1 MRKLDMK
8 YNPKVTIIIPVYN
21 GSNFLAEAIDAA
33 LAQTYQNCEILVIN
47 DGSKDNGASEKIAL
61 SYGDKIRYYLKENGG
76 VSSALNY
83 AFEKMTGEWF
93 SWLSHDDLYYPQKIE
108 KQIAFINELLE
119 NDPSI
124 NLNKITI
131 RSATESI
138 DKSGNVIKTPSYKDI
153 PKHEKPIDTILNNIA
168 NYRLSGCSFLLP
180 TTCIADVGGFTE
192 SIRTVSDVEYWYR
205 LLFAGYEFYCLT
217 DDILVK
223 NRSHGKQVGK
233 TKVELFDK
241 EMNELFIWIA
251 DTMNKNSEYSTV
263 KNNEKMYYSL
273 VRRRCTPA
281 ANYVRTTYLK
291 NKVGGFTYVV
301 KYPINSVRYSVLGTI
316 RNVARYVYR
325 KIYVK

>member
-1 MRKLDMK
+1 MK
-8 YNPKVTIIIPVYN
+8 YEPKVTIIIPVYN

-33 LAQTYQNCEILVIN
+33 LAQTYQNCEILVVN
-47 DGSKDNGASEKIAL
+47 DGSTDSGASEKIAL
-61 SYGDKIRYYLKENGG
+61 SYGNKVRYYLKENGG
-76 VSSALNY
+76 VSSVLNY

-93 SWLSHDDLYYPQKIE
+93 SWLSHDDLYYPEKIE
-108 KQIAFINELLE
+108 KQIAFINELVDE
-119 NDPSI
+119 NPTLDI
-124 NLNKITI
+124 KKITV
-131 RSATESI
+131 RTATESI
-138 DKSGNVIKTPSYKDI
+138 DKDGKVIKTPSYRDV
-153 PKHEKPIDTILNNIA
+153 PKHEKPIDTILNNMS

-180 TTCIADVGGFTE
+180 TACIADVGGFNE

-233 TKVELFDK
+233 TKVDLFNK
-241 EMNELFIWIA
+241 EMNELFVWIA
-251 DTMNKNSEYSTV
+251 DTMNENSEYSTV

-273 VRRRCTPA
+273 VRRKCKPA

-291 NKVGGFTYVV
+291 NNVSDFTYRV
-301 KYPINSVRYSVLGTI
+301 KYPINLARYSALGTM
-316 RNVARYVYR
+316 RNIARYVYR

>member
-1 MRKLDMK
+1 MK
-8 YNPKVTIIIPVYN
+8 YEPKVTIIIPVYN

-33 LAQTYQNCEILVIN
+33 LAQTYQNCEILVVN
-47 DGSKDNGASEKIAL
+47 DGSTDGGTSEKIAL
-61 SYGDKIRYYLKENGG
+61 SYGDKVRYYLKENGG
-76 VSSALNY
+76 VSSVLNY

-93 SWLSHDDLYYPQKIE
+93 SWLSHDDLYYPEKIE
-108 KQIAFINELLE
+108 KQIAFINELVDE
-119 NDPSI
+119 NPTLDI
-124 NLNKITI
+124 KKITV
-131 RSATESI
+131 RTATESI
-138 DKSGNVIKTPSYKDI
+138 DKDGKVIKTPSYRDV
-153 PKHEKPIDTILNNIA
+153 PKHEKPIDTILNNIS

-180 TTCIADVGGFTE
+180 TACIADVGGFNE

-217 DDILVK
+217 DDVLVK

-233 TKVELFDK
+233 TKVDLFNK
-241 EMNELFIWIA
+241 EMNELFVWIA

-273 VRRRCTPA
+273 VRRKCKPA

-291 NKVGGFTYVV
+291 NNVSDFTYRV
-301 KYPINSVRYSVLGTI
+301 KYPINSVHYSVLGTI

>member
-1 MRKLDMK
+1 MK
-8 YNPKVTIIIPVYN
+8 YEPKVTIIIPVYN

-33 LAQTYQNCEILVIN
+33 LAQTYQNCEVLVVN
-47 DGSKDNGASEKIAL
+47 DGSTDSGASEKIAL
-61 SYGDKIRYYLKENGG
+61 SYGDKVRYYLKENGG
-76 VSSALNY
+76 VSSVLNY

-93 SWLSHDDLYYPQKIE
+93 SWLSHDDLYYPEKIE
-108 KQIAFINELLE
+108 KQIAFINELVDE
-119 NDPSI
+119 NPTLDI
-124 NLNKITI
+124 KKITV
-131 RSATESI
+131 RTATESI
-138 DKSGNVIKTPSYKDI
+138 DKDGKVIKTPSYRDV
-153 PKHEKPIDTILNNIA
+153 PKHEKPIDTILNNIS

-180 TTCIADVGGFTE
+180 TACIADVGGFNE

-217 DDILVK
+217 DDVLVK

-233 TKVELFDK
+233 TKVDLFNK
-241 EMNELFIWIA
+241 EMNELFVWIA

-273 VRRRCTPA
+273 VRRKCKPA
-281 ANYVRTTYLK
+281 ANYVKTTYLK
-291 NKVGGFTYVV
+291 NNVSDFTYRV
-301 KYPINSVRYSVLGTI
+301 KYPINSARYSALGTM